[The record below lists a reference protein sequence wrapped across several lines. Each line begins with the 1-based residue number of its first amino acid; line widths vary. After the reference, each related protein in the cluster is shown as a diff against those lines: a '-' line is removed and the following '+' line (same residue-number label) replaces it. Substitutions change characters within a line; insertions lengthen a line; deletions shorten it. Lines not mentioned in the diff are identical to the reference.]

1 MVFKL
6 SQKYAEDKNQL
17 VRKKANKFGHKIIW
31 AEYENIN
38 LESDTIR
45 SEREAILKVKC
56 TIHSTESEEIIETTY
71 HNYLRSRTGLACCGR
86 MRVSVQLTNRRFS
99 FETRQRMSIA
109 ATRNQ
114 ALRPRAVD
122 NRDSLKY
129 DVWRKRSQELG
140 NSICQ
145 ICQFRPKRLVVHHLF
160 SMNSFPSIMYNSL
173 NSVTLDAFIHTLFHK
188 IYGYRQ
194 SVTIDCFIHF
204 LETLLRNPI
213 LLAQVYS
220 GTQPRT
226 NNQDKN

>member
-1 MVFKL
+1 
-6 SQKYAEDKNQL
+6 
-17 VRKKANKFGHKIIW
+17 
-31 AEYENIN
+31 
-38 LESDTIR
+38 
-45 SEREAILKVKC
+45 
-56 TIHSTESEEIIETTY
+56 
-71 HNYLRSRTGLACCGR
+71 
-86 MRVSVQLTNRRFS
+86 
-99 FETRQRMSIA
+99 MSIA

-129 DVWRKRSQELG
+129 DVWRKRTQELG
-140 NSICQ
+140 NFICQ

-173 NSVTLDAFIHTLFHK
+173 NSVTLDAFIHTIFHQ

-194 SVTIDCFIHF
+194 AVTIDCFIHF
-204 LETLLRNPI
+204 LETLLTNPI

-226 NNQDKN
+226 NNQDKNLNQNDKISSQTSVQSEGSVTSCNEGGSETRFANSVTSINSIELTKQIRQLHERMVERRSELYSLLTPAELEASTEVQKRLNKLILEKGFPLSKIQ